1 MRITL
6 ISSWGSPCGISVYAG
21 DVYAE
26 LVRRGHQ
33 VQVLAYEEPLPT
45 EVKLDLPV
53 HRVWEIGQPPGWRV
67 LQQIHDFQ
75 PDVIHVQH
83 EMGFFCPGATW
94 REWLACLQ
102 STAVPVVVTY
112 HSMPDVPTVL
122 TDLPVSLAIVCSPL
136 GGAILSTRA
145 DFPVMTIEHGIDGAI
160 PEQRQPEHYSMA
172 SFGFLSECKGYH
184 RILEAMYLL
193 RSELP
198 QLNLTILGSLTPR
211 AYGRQLNYFRHLNR
225 MVHELGLTGQVD
237 VSCGFRT
244 HREVHACLSRKAV
257 GLLHYDRTDR
267 MTVEADF
274 LDDACDSSVRCLE
287 TSGLGPQHF
296 ASPRSLATSGYPEA
310 CGELGTSGPLFGAH
324 HTSGPSFPD
333 ETYGDG
339 GIDTLATS
347 GFNVKSSGFHD
358 QSPGPGDTRTESGK
372 PWLPRMGTAGVRCQS
387 AALYRMWSAG
397 LPCIVSQAQHF
408 EVGSPAAEALIRA
421 RDVPQ
426 LAAEIRK
433 LFTEPKAYEAAVAR
447 LRNHLTRTWN
457 DVADDYERAFSRA
470 LKPA

>member
-26 LVRRGHQ
+26 LARRGHQ
-33 VQVLAYEEPLPT
+33 VQVLAYEEPLPA
-45 EVKLDLPV
+45 EAGIDLPV
-53 HRVWEIGQPPGWRV
+53 HRVWKIGQPPGWQV
-67 LQQIHDFQ
+67 LQQIHEFQ
-75 PDVIHVQH
+75 PDVIQVQH
-83 EMGFFCPGATW
+83 EIGFFCPGAIW
-94 REWLACLQ
+94 REWLECLQ
-102 STAVPVVVTY
+102 STNVPVVVTY
-112 HSMPDVPTVL
+112 HSLPDVPTVF

-145 DFPVMTIEHGIDGAI
+145 DFPVMTIEHGVDGAI
-160 PEQRQPEHYSMA
+160 PRERRPEPYSMA

-184 RILEAMYLL
+184 RILDAMWLL

-211 AYGRQLNYFRHLNR
+211 AYGWQLNYFKQLHR

-244 HREVHACLSRKAV
+244 QREVHACLSRKAV
-257 GLLHYDRTDR
+257 GVLHYDRTDR
-267 MTVEADF
+267 LKVDADF
-274 LDDACDSSVRCLE
+274 LDHASDSAGRYLQ
-287 TSGLGPQHF
+287 TSGPVPLSF
-296 ASPRSLATSGYPEA
+296 ESLCSNA
-310 CGELGTSGPLFGAH
+310 LGTSGPLFAGDERSNRSRPDATAIDGAA
-324 HTSGPSFPD
+324 GV
-333 ETYGDG
+333 EA
-339 GIDTLATS
+339 LATS
-347 GFNVKSSGFHD
+347 GVNLKSSGLHD
-358 QSPGPGDTRTESGK
+358 QTSTPGRTRTESEK
-372 PWLPRMGTAGVRCQS
+372 PFLPQMGTAGVRCQS

-433 LFTEPKAYEAAVAR
+433 LFIEPKAYEAAVTR
-447 LRNHLTRTWN
+447 LGSHLTRTWK
-457 DVADDYERAFSRA
+457 DVGDDYERAFYRA
-470 LKPA
+470 LNSA